1 MNRRAMMFAALS
13 TLQLPRLA
21 LAKDAQSMARIGWVT
36 AQEASSLTP
45 YIEAFRSGLSDF
57 GYEEGRNLILVLRYG
72 DDHLD
77 RVPDLAMELL
87 RIPVDLIIA
96 QGAANFLINKI
107 ALPVPVA
114 YAFSGDPVS
123 AGFADS
129 LARPHANMTG
139 ITLMAPE
146 LTGKRL
152 EILREINPALRRV
165 AILFYPE
172 HPGQDVERA
181 YSQETA
187 QRLALEIDYYPTSNL
202 ADLSAALNKITAD
215 PPQAISLF
223 ADGFALQNRDRIIA
237 AATQLRLPVISGW
250 PIFVESGALCS
261 YGPNLRVS
269 YRRLAYY
276 ADRILKGAK
285 PSDLPIEQP
294 TKFEL
299 VINLKVAEALGLIL
313 PQSLLIRADAM
324 IE

>member
-1 MNRRAMMFAALS
+1 MVFSAVSM
-13 TLQLPRLA
+13 LPLLRLA
-21 LAKDAQSMARIGWVT
+21 VAKGAQSMARIGWVT
-36 AQEASSLTP
+36 AQQASSLTP
-45 YIEAFRSGLSDF
+45 YVEAFRSGLSDF

-77 RVPDLAMELL
+77 RVPDLA
-87 RIPVDLIIA
+87 
-96 QGAANFLINKI
+96 
-107 ALPVPVA
+107 PVA

-165 AILFYPE
+165 SILFYPE

-187 QRLALEIDYYPTSNL
+187 QRLGLAIDYFPTSNL
-202 ADLSAALNKITAD
+202 TELSTALNKIAAD

-250 PIFVESGALCS
+250 PIFVESGAICS
-261 YGPNLRVS
+261 YGPNLRAS

-276 ADRILKGAK
+276 ADRILKGTK

-299 VINLKVAEALGLIL
+299 VINLKVANALGLTIPPSVL
-313 PQSLLIRADAM
+313 ARADEV